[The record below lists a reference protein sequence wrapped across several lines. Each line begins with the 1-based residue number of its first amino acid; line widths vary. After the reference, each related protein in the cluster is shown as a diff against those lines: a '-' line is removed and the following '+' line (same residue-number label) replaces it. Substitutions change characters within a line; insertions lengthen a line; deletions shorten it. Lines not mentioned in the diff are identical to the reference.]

1 MLRSVLKKDL
11 DNGCVLIK
19 IVKKM
24 KKIYVFIAILCMVPA
39 LAQTHELVNHKG
51 EKIEVNYSKLEQN
64 VLSFYYPGSLEEN
77 KISKYAVQTLIDKKT
92 GATQTVS
99 SKIDIKDNN
108 DFRSVVFLEESET
121 KGLTKGETIQVFFGR
136 NKGFSNYDLIAMK
149 KRRLQE
155 KAAQKGSPFVVI
167 VSESYDDTK
176 AVLYHY

>member
-1 MLRSVLKKDL
+1 MRKVYVVLT
-11 DNGCVLIK
+11 
-19 IVKKM
+19 
-24 KKIYVFIAILCMVPA
+24 ILFAVSMS
-39 LAQTHELVNHKG
+39 AQTHELLKHNG
-51 EKIEVNYSKLEQN
+51 EKIEINYNKTVNNLVYFSTPT
-64 VLSFYYPGSLEEN
+64 SFEEN
-77 KISKYAVQTLIDKKT
+77 KISKYAVKSITDKAT
-92 GATQTVS
+92 GSIQIIS
-99 SKIDIKDNN
+99 SKIDVVNKEK
-108 DFRSVVFLEESET
+108 FREVVFLKESET